1 MGERRAGEKSRGIE
15 EVFCFDRKEGGF
27 MAYELVKIFTAQDN
41 LQAEMIL
48 EALKEND
55 IPAMKKDLG
64 NAEVLNLY
72 GANSGC
78 GEEIYVGDEN
88 AQKAQ
93 EVLAGMG
100 LDGL

>member
-1 MGERRAGEKSRGIE
+1 
-15 EVFCFDRKEGGF
+15 

-93 EVLAGMG
+93 EVLAGIG

>member
-1 MGERRAGEKSRGIE
+1 
-15 EVFCFDRKEGGF
+15 

-48 EALKEND
+48 EALKENH

-78 GEEIYVGDEN
+78 GEEI
-88 AQKAQ
+88 
-93 EVLAGMG
+93 
-100 LDGL
+100 

>member
-1 MGERRAGEKSRGIE
+1 
-15 EVFCFDRKEGGF
+15 
-27 MAYELVKIFTAQDN
+27 MAYEMVKIFTAQDN

-48 EALKEND
+48 EALKEKD
-55 IPAMKKDLG
+55 IPALKKDLV

-78 GEEIYVGDEN
+78 GEEIYVADVN
-88 AQKAQ
+88 VQKAY

-100 LDGL
+100 LEVL

>member
-1 MGERRAGEKSRGIE
+1 
-15 EVFCFDRKEGGF
+15 

-72 GANSGC
+72 GANSG
-78 GEEIYVGDEN
+78 
-88 AQKAQ
+88 
-93 EVLAGMG
+93 
-100 LDGL
+100 

>member
-1 MGERRAGEKSRGIE
+1 
-15 EVFCFDRKEGGF
+15 
-27 MAYELVKIFTAQDN
+27 MAYEMVKIYTAQDN

-48 EALKEND
+48 EALKEKD
-55 IPAMKKDLG
+55 IPALKKDLV

-78 GEEIYVGDEN
+78 GEEIYVADVN
-88 AQKAQ
+88 VQKAY

-100 LDGL
+100 LEVL

>member
-1 MGERRAGEKSRGIE
+1 
-15 EVFCFDRKEGGF
+15 

-88 AQKAQ
+88 AQ

>member
-1 MGERRAGEKSRGIE
+1 
-15 EVFCFDRKEGGF
+15 

-64 NAEVLNLY
+64 NAEVLNLAG
-72 GANSGC
+72 GAHRNG
-78 GEEIYVGDEN
+78 
-88 AQKAQ
+88 
-93 EVLAGMG
+93 AGRTLMVWKRKLG
-100 LDGL
+100 SRTNCRGIRGNV